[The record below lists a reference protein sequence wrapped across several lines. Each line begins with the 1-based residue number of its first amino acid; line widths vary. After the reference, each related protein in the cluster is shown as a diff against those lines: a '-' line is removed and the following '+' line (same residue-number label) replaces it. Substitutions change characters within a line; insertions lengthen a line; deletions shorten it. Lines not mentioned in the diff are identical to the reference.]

1 MLCCQHMSTQP
12 ANEAPTKGRFY
23 ERKSRPYVEAV
34 RWTGD
39 NWDEVREWLAPRVSE
54 VKLLDQRP
62 YGGAVAIV
70 VDGEAYRCVTGGWFV
85 ETHDP
90 PGLPPYG
97 VRVVSGPRFEQLY
110 GPTDPSGV
118 LAEKDIEGL
127 GASNL
132 MRQALQGADKVLD
145 DLRAALQMVPP
156 GGASVPDAP
165 AWLIRLHRAACEVAG
180 IEVRERAPSV
190 VDTSNVLL
198 WEVYRCS
205 SADPDRACGIRPVGV
220 SDDRKDLFVVAD
232 TNNEECCHGI
242 LLGNAHHIVDLHNL
256 SIADPRKDDDLAE
269 TKRREGGEPVFR
281 YVNPPPMEDLVVE
294 ACARV
299 ANDVFAVGAGDMPS
313 WDSASPDQK
322 ATARASVR
330 ALLAGRT
337 PEQWHKEWVDEKR
350 KDGWLFGD
358 VKDDER
364 KRHPNIRPYRDL
376 PAEQRM
382 LDDMFVA
389 AVRATRTA
397 IAMLTVELEIGKACD
412 APPMGVYVVKGP
424 PHDMAADMKKCVDA
438 IRTMDMRPITVDN
451 EATTVVP
458 VLGRDRRQAL
468 VVQWARECFGDMEA
482 FHVQQRALRVL
493 EEAVELAQA
502 CGVTAAIVA
511 KLAAYVYGR
520 PVGGIY
526 QEIGGLS
533 ITLLAL
539 AGACGLSAE
548 EEERREFDR
557 IMEKPRSY
565 FTDRNARK
573 NADGIKAVES

>member
-23 ERKSRPYVEAV
+23 ERKPRPYVEAV

-39 NWDEVREWLAPRVSE
+39 NWDEVREWLVPRVAE

-62 YGGAVAIV
+62 YGGIVSIV
-70 VDGEAYRCVTGGWFV
+70 VDDEAYRCVAGGWFV

-110 GPTDPSGV
+110 SPADHPGV
-118 LAEKDIEGL
+118 
-127 GASNL
+127 
-132 MRQALQGADKVLD
+132 
-145 DLRAALQMVPP
+145 
-156 GGASVPDAP
+156 
-165 AWLIRLHRAACEVAG
+165 
-180 IEVRERAPSV
+180 
-190 VDTSNVLL
+190 
-198 WEVYRCS
+198 
-205 SADPDRACGIRPVGV
+205 
-220 SDDRKDLFVVAD
+220 
-232 TNNEECCHGI
+232 
-242 LLGNAHHIVDLHNL
+242 LHNL
-256 SIADPRKDDDLAE
+256 SVADHRQDADDDLVE

-358 VKDDER
+358 VNDEER

-412 APPMGVYVVKGP
+412 VPPMGVYVVKGP
-424 PHDMAADMKKCVDA
+424 PHDMAEDMKKCVEA
-438 IRTMDMRPITVDN
+438 IRTRDMTPITVDN

-458 VLGRDRRQAL
+458 VLGRERRQAL
-468 VVQWARECFGDMEA
+468 VVQWARECFGDVEA

-502 CGVTAAIVA
+502 CGVMASLVA
-511 KLAAYVYGR
+511 KLAAYVYRR
-520 PVGGIY
+520 PVGEIG

-533 ITLLAL
+533 ITLLAF
-539 AGACGLSAE
+539 AGACGLSAD

-557 IMEKPRSY
+557 IMAKPRGY
-565 FTDRNARK
+565 FAERNARK
-573 NADGIKAVES
+573 NTDGIKAVEP